1 MLKRFSSQSLSF
13 LALLVLPLAV
23 MAQGKADFKKPM
35 EVESSHE
42 QFDIKNN
49 KLVLTDNVIIR
60 QGTLLIKADRLE
72 ASASESGEQAD
83 TFIAEGS
90 PATYTQTLENGNEI
104 SAQANKITYFQT
116 EQRLELSGDAKI
128 SQGTSSSSGD
138 TIVYDRNSNTALT
151 NLTDGS
157 TYYVI
162 YVGTNTFKV
171 ATTSANA
178 TAGTAITL
186 TATGGSETHK
196 FQKHTV
202 NNQRCKWSGLNDS
215 STWSPSQTSQSGYQ
229 DIVGSHGNV
238 QAIVGGEWC
247 GGSC

>member
-1 MLKRFSSQSLSF
+1 MLKRFSSLSLSF
-13 LALLVLPLAV
+13 FVLIALPLTA

-49 KLVLTDNVIIR
+49 KLVLTDNVVIR

-90 PATYTQTLENGNEI
+90 PATYTQTLENGNDI
-104 SAQANKITYFQT
+104 SAQANKITYFQV

-138 TIVYDRNSNTALT
+138 TIVYDLAAQTISASSSDADNGRVITIFT
-151 NLTDGS
+151 PKTKDDKTD
-157 TYYVI
+157 
-162 YVGTNTFKV
+162 NE
-171 ATTSANA
+171 N
-178 TAGTAITL
+178 
-186 TATGGSETHK
+186 
-196 FQKHTV
+196 
-202 NNQRCKWSGLNDS
+202 
-215 STWSPSQTSQSGYQ
+215 P
-229 DIVGSHGNV
+229 
-238 QAIVGGEWC
+238 
-247 GGSC
+247 